1 MGHKPGVLYGKTAK
15 ECTRQEIAREVWAQM
30 KAALNDTGHPV
41 LKDRTLHRWHR
52 DPAIQGTG
60 TANPTNDEQLLVH
73 PKGTWFNR
81 PTARTRIPNL
91 FLAGDYVQVPVDL
104 ATMEGANTSGKLA
117 ASALLDATESGAERA
132 PVIPLYEAPEL
143 ESFKK
148 HDETRYRLGL
158 PNTFDLG

>member
-1 MGHKPGVLYGKTAK
+1 
-15 ECTRQEIAREVWAQM
+15 M